1 MYLFSKKERKHF
13 VTNLT
18 PAYALSPLYS
28 ETDEDRQGTRNGQTG
43 KSEFKDEETVTTKSV
58 QIVQATETT
67 ATRKRGVP
75 SKTIDLGAAAR
86 YTGDKPSTDTNTS
99 QVEKCYSKTIAS
111 STSLSCIIEP
121 FWHLDSLKMK
131 LQ

>member
-1 MYLFSKKERKHF
+1 MFCLLVLKERKHF
-13 VTNLT
+13 VCNLT
-18 PAYALSPLYS
+18 QAYALSPMYS
-28 ETDEDRQGTRNGQTG
+28 EADEDRRGTRNGQTG

-86 YTGDKPSTDTNTS
+86 YTGDKPSTDSNTS
-99 QVEKCYSKTIAS
+99 QVEKHCNE
-111 STSLSCIIEP
+111 IILILV
-121 FWHLDSLKMK
+121 FFLYN
-131 LQ
+131 